1 MFSDRPPLGFD
12 DGPLGSPDHR
22 VGHRARM
29 RARMMEGGADAFHD
43 YELVEYVLSL
53 VTPRR
58 HTKPLAKQ
66 LITEFGGLPGLL
78 AASPA
83 ELSRVPGLGETGI
96 AALKFVHAAAV
107 RSLRANVTG
116 RPVLSS
122 WQAVLDY
129 LHADMAHRATE
140 AFQVLFLNAR
150 NTLIRA
156 ETASEGTVDHTPVFV
171 REIIR
176 RALELNA
183 TALILVHNHPSGDPR
198 PSRDDIAMTDLVV
211 EAGRHLGITV
221 HDHIVISDSG
231 HASFKALG
239 FLR

>member
-1 MFSDRPPLGFD
+1 MLDAPLLD
-12 DGPLGSPDHR
+12 DDAAPATAAPDHR
-22 VGHRARM
+22 SGHRARM
-29 RARMMEGGADAFHD
+29 RARMIEGGADAFHD
-43 YELVEYVLSL
+43 YELAEYVLGL

-58 HTKPLAKQ
+58 DTKALAKR
-66 LITEFGGLPGLL
+66 LIAEFGGLPGLL

-83 ELSRVPGLGETGI
+83 ELARVPGLGETGI
-96 AALKFVHAAAV
+96 AALKFVQAAAV
-107 RSLRANVTG
+107 RSLRDNVVG
-116 RPVLSS
+116 RPLLSS

-140 AFQVLFLNAR
+140 AFRVLFLNAR
-150 NTLIRA
+150 NMLIRD

-183 TALILVHNHPSGDPR
+183 TAL
-198 PSRDDIAMTDLVV
+198 TELVV

-221 HDHIVISDSG
+221 HDHIIIAGSG
-231 HASFKALG
+231 HASLKALG